1 MDIKLFKLIDTHFE
15 LILVSILLILS
26 GILYVFHQTQFV
38 ENILFLFSGAIAT
51 MVRNLFKVGG
61 SNEKVS

>member
-1 MDIKLFKLIDTHFE
+1 MKLFKLIDAHFE
-15 LILVSILLILS
+15 LILVSILLILF
-26 GILYVFHQTQFV
+26 GILYIYLQTEFV